1 MKAEIISIG
10 TELLL
15 GEIVNTNAAFL
26 AEQLPLLGID
36 LYYIATV
43 GDNKQ
48 RLIKTLEQASQRADV
63 VITTGGLG
71 PTQDDITRE
80 SIADFLQEK
89 ITIDPALVKRLEDL
103 FARYKIEM
111 SPTNIK
117 QAGIIPS
124 AKVIDNDFGSAP
136 GWWIEKNNK
145 IIITLPG
152 PTGEV
157 KNMWASYV
165 FPELKKRSNEI
176 IMSRTLKLFNISES
190 KVDEKISQYLSSTNP
205 TVATYAK
212 ADGIQVRLTAK
223 GANEIEVES
232 ILAQK
237 EKDIRLLLEDN
248 IWSTD
253 SENIEDTLLKLIE
266 ERNLTLASIES
277 GIGGLLVK
285 TISESK
291 YSAKCYLGG
300 LVIPNELI
308 ETILKNSTISIR
320 QYGKI
325 SPEIASALAS
335 EIRGTLQAGIGISIT
350 TADGKSL
357 QNSKTNSLYI
367 GIDYMG
373 TKLTFTR
380 TYPGQSFQRRRLA
393 VTSAFY
399 ELRKI
404 IYGGKHASNN

>member
-48 RLIKTLEQASQRADV
+48 RLIKALEQASQRADV

-80 SIADFLQEK
+80 SIADFLQEN

-190 KVDEKISQYLSSTNP
+190 KVDEIISQYLSSTNP

-266 ERNLTLASIES
+266 ERNLTLATIES

-291 YSAKCYLGG
+291 YSPKCYQGG
-300 LVIPNELI
+300 MVIPNELI
-308 ETILKNSTISIR
+308 ETILKNSTISVR
-320 QYGKI
+320 QYDKI

-335 EIRGTLQAGIGISIT
+335 EIRRTLQADIGISIT
-350 TADGKSL
+350 TADGKSS

-373 TKLTFTR
+373 NKRTFTR